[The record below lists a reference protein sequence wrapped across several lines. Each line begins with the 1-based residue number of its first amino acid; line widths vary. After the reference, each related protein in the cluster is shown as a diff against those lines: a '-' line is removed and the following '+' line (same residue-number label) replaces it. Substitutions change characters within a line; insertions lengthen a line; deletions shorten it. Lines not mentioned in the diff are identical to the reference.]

1 MGGIVS
7 ICTVVATSER
17 RRGAILPEAVFGALS
32 ELHTACIFKT
42 PLKFIILF
50 LWTVT
55 LKLNYVLDPLGQLFQ
70 MTVDKEAQTLCT
82 WVPAQRHYEHGFL
95 CRETLCMW
103 VPVHRHCEHGFLC
116 SDICPVHMTRVHTQ
130 TFAAYLSCSPTS
142 VVGPLNRA
150 ASL

>member
-42 PLKFIILF
+42 PLKFIVLF
-50 LWTVT
+50 LWTVA

-82 WVPAQRHYEHGFL
+82 WVPVQRHYENGFLRRDIMNMGSCAERHYVCGFL
-95 CRETLCMW
+95 CTDIVNMGSCAVTYVLC
-103 VPVHRHCEHGFLC
+103 
-116 SDICPVHMTRVHTQ
+116 I
-130 TFAAYLSCSPTS
+130 
-142 VVGPLNRA
+142 
-150 ASL
+150 

>member
-50 LWTVT
+50 LWTVA

-70 MTVDKEAQTLCT
+70 MTVDKEAQPLCT
-82 WVPAQRHYEHGFL
+82 WVPVQRHYENGFL
-95 CRETLCMW
+95 RRDIMNMGCCAETLCMW
-103 VPVHRHCEHGFLC
+103 VPVQR
-116 SDICPVHMTRVHTQ
+116 DIMYVGSCAQ
-130 TFAAYLSCSPTS
+130 TL
-142 VVGPLNRA
+142 
-150 ASL
+150 